1 MLISWIDSNGISLAR
16 PDYRL
21 QRTQTQRRDA
31 LLETALNTKVL
42 DPNKVWSVANGG
54 IKLVD
59 FTKDTLADFE
69 AFKKDAAAHYGAADD
84 PYASS
89 STDTG
94 SRPVIYA
101 YRLTDVDPASWL
113 PQWVNPGDT
122 VQEPSESGLQE
133 RVLSLLT
140 VNGEHGPEQASWSR
154 RVLESWLAKQNA
166 GGTSSETAATASS
179 SAILAAQR
187 TYDRTTTTVA

>member
-1 MLISWIDSNGISLAR
+1 MLD
-16 PDYRL
+16 
-21 QRTQTQRRDA
+21 
-31 LLETALNTKVL
+31 TAFNTKAL
-42 DPNKVWSVANGG
+42 DPNQVWSVANGG
-54 IKLVD
+54 IKLVE
-59 FTKDTLADFE
+59 FTKDKLADFE
-69 AFKKDAAAHYGAADD
+69 AYKKEAAALYGSPND

-94 SRPVIYA
+94 GHPVIYA
-101 YRLTDVDPASWL
+101 YSITDVDPASWL

-122 VQEPSESGLQE
+122 VQEPPDTELRDRMQ
-133 RVLSLLT
+133 SLFA
-140 VNGEHGPEQASWSR
+140 VNGDRGREQVSWSR

-187 TYDRTTTTVA
+187 TYDRTAATAA